1 MVGVLPPSFLHFRE
15 KEEARTTPLGLAG
28 GVVLLSWGEGVVPLG
43 RGLVTPVVGR
53 TPNLGSLDTMASLMG
68 VFSSISCQ
76 HSVCVCVRDWKK
88 RIMKLFGQVY

>member
-1 MVGVLPPSFLHFRE
+1 M
-15 KEEARTTPLGLAG
+15 
-28 GVVLLSWGEGVVPLG
+28 LSWGEGVVPLG

-68 VFSSISCQ
+68 VFSSIS
-76 HSVCVCVRDWKK
+76 WKN

>member
-1 MVGVLPPSFLHFRE
+1 M
-15 KEEARTTPLGLAG
+15 
-28 GVVLLSWGEGVVPLG
+28 LSWGEGVVPLG

-76 HSVCVCVRDWKK
+76 HSVCVCV
-88 RIMKLFGQVY
+88 